1 MSAMNYLIDSI
12 TEYFKNQ
19 PFDINQVDIVP
30 FKTAPTWTK
39 GKKLDKSHKKSISK
53 GLKGHKISE
62 ETREKIS
69 LSLKGRFNRGHSI
82 AIKTPKGV
90 FSSTKSAAEA
100 YNISMPT
107 VKTWAVQ
114 NKNGFSIFAD

>member
-1 MSAMNYLIDSI
+1 MNYLIDSI
-12 TEYFKNQ
+12 TEFYKNQ
-19 PFDINQVDIVP
+19 RFDLNQVDIVP
-30 FKTAPTWTK
+30 FKNAPTWTE
-39 GKKLDKSHKKSISK
+39 GKKLDNSHKKAISD
-53 GLKGHKISE
+53 GLKGHIISK

-69 LSLKGRFNRGHSI
+69 SSLKGRFNRGHSI
-82 AIKTPKGV
+82 AIKTPKGI

-107 VKTWAVQ
+107 VKTWAIQ